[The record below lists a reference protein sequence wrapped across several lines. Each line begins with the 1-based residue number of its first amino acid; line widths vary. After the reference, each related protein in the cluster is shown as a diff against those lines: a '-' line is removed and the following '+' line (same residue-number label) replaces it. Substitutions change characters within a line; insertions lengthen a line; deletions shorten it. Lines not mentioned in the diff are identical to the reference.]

1 MKAVVAT
8 MLAVSLLLSA
18 GMANADEDVEARD
31 DWFDVS
37 AEKQEMGGTEQLGS
51 SPSTSVAP
59 SSAGTAPSATYNH
72 QLACGDSNQNLATD
86 EFSCD
91 STLIRCGTNDRG
103 LLYYQTAT
111 FANGSEQVSGP
122 LCLMPQDAEP
132 TAVPAEAPPPPP
144 TVTPGAVLRAFR
156 RVPLPES
163 ELVIQPPGG
172 QTLVGL
178 ETIFS
183 TQARGFTEEL
193 RLLGR
198 RVELAIEPSSYT
210 WVNGDGTSQTT
221 DWPGRRWRRGLPM
234 SSYVSH
240 VYDEPVRVVTRVDTT
255 WTARFRVARGDWQEV
270 PGTVTIEGEESPL
283 RVRSASPRLVGV
295 SDR

>member
-1 MKAVVAT
+1 MKAVVVT
-8 MLAVSLLLSA
+8 MLALFVLLPGA
-18 GMANADEDVEARD
+18 RATADEGVEARD

-37 AEKQEMGGTEQLGS
+37 AETQEMGTKQPGS
-51 SPSTSVAP
+51 EATASVAP
-59 SSAGTAPSATYNH
+59 SRSETSPTAAYSH

-86 EFSCD
+86 EFACD
-91 STLIRCGTNDRG
+91 STLIRCGTNDQG

-111 FANGSEQVSGP
+111 FTDGSEQVSGP
-122 LCLMPQDAEP
+122 LCLLPQDFEATTAAAE
-132 TAVPAEAPPPPP
+132 TAPAPPR
-144 TVTPGAVLRAFR
+144 VTPGAVLRAFR
-156 RVPLPES
+156 RVPLPDS

-178 ETIFS
+178 GTIFS
-183 TQARGFTEEL
+183 TEAEGFTEEL

-221 DWPGRRWRRGLPM
+221 DWPGRRWQRGLPM

-240 VYDEPVRVVTRVDTT
+240 VYEEPVRVVTRVDTT
-255 WTARFRVARGDWQEV
+255 WSARFRVGDGPWQEV

-295 SDR
+295 SDH